1 MATKKETK
9 SSKKTS
15 KSSVEKHAKT
25 PELRVN
31 KKSTSGKTDLGFK
44 DDKVFYSDDEYEQIR
59 AHTGMYIS
67 YRGMRAKRHL
77 FKEIFNNAL
86 DECISPESPANK
98 VEVYFNEATQEI
110 VITDNGRGLPLEEM
124 YNFITKKHY
133 STKDRNETKVDTAGE
148 NGVGLKITAALSD
161 KFIATSFRGN
171 ESRTVRVVDGKPVM
185 DPIKKEKKYRTG
197 FMVDFIPSEKYLC
210 ETKDTEFALKV
221 EDLDDW
227 LRQMSYIVPEGI
239 TMKLIGE
246 KRGSDLAITRTYV
259 RQGIS
264 ADVNY
269 MTSDAEFEPV
279 SMVAK
284 SDEDATEFKL
294 ECAFT
299 YDKTVDNEY
308 VDSYCN
314 YIHTIE
320 NGTHVDACIGAI
332 CSFLAKEAKIIDPES
347 KYPILY
353 EDCKKGL
360 VIAVNCEAR
369 APMLAG
375 QTKEKVTSETI
386 LSSGRKAISA
396 ALNQY
401 FSENRSLL
409 RSIIKYLRDIAKI
422 RMEANK
428 IKGIDTKK
436 PSNWVED
443 AAVREY
449 YPLAIRNSKGY
460 KELFI
465 TEGDSAASVVNSVRD
480 RNHQA
485 IFRLLG
491 VVENT
496 LEQPLHKIM
505 GVKGNE
511 TLKHLVKI
519 LGCGIGP
526 DFNIANLKW
535 NKLIILSD
543 SDVDGAY
550 ITSLLCAFFAKH
562 MPDIILEERLY
573 KAVPPLY
580 HLSDRKKSY
589 YKNYEVLYDKHEY
602 FKLFNRIVA
611 ENVEMQLVYLDGQT
625 KMMSKKDKLNWLEKN
640 INYLYYLNNLSRK
653 VAAPSHIVEKVCW
666 NLILAGGSAKKF
678 KSLIQKEFPEMIYS
692 ISEQSLV
699 GSYQGEFVSM
709 IVDSLFVKIA
719 EMFIKLLSSEET
731 FMVAMKPVNDKTAD
745 WEVKTIG
752 SFLNV
757 LDSKFGIDIDQR
769 FKGVG
774 EVEEDL
780 LFRTVINPK
789 LRKLYKMTIAD
800 VDSALK
806 VIEIL
811 HGRQYAE
818 ERKNMIKDKE
828 FTLEDID
835 N

>member
-1 MATKKETK
+1 MALKKESKK
-9 SSKKTS
+9 STDKTS
-15 KSSVEKHAKT
+15 KSPKLSVDKQQNSK
-25 PELRVN
+25 
-31 KKSTSGKTDLGFK
+31 GQDLGFK

-98 VEVYFNEATQEI
+98 VEVFFNEETQEI
-110 VITDNGRGLPLEEM
+110 IVSDNGRGLPLNEM
-124 YNFITKKHY
+124 FNFITKKHY

-161 KFIATSFRGN
+161 KFIATSFRGY
-171 ESRTVRVVDGKPVM
+171 ESRTVRVIDGKPIL
-185 DPIKKEKKYRTG
+185 DPIKSEKKYRTG

-210 ETKDTEFALKV
+210 ETKDTAFSLKV
-221 EDLDDW
+221 EDLDEW
-227 LRQMSYIVPEGI
+227 LRQMSYIIPEGI

-246 KRGSDLAITRTYV
+246 KRGSDLAIMRTYV
-259 RQGIS
+259 RQGIA
-264 ADVNY
+264 ADVNF
-269 MTSDAEFEPV
+269 MTSDAEFSPV
-279 SMVAK
+279 SLVAK

-299 YDKTVDNEY
+299 YDKNVDNEY

-320 NGTHVDACIGAI
+320 NGTHVEACIGAI
-332 CSFLAKEAKIIDPES
+332 CSFLTKEARIMDPES

-386 LSSGRKAISA
+386 LSSGRKSITSAINA
-396 ALNQY
+396 Y
-401 FSENRSLL
+401 FEDNRSLL
-409 RSIIKYLRDIAKI
+409 RSIVKYLRDIAKI

-449 YPLAIRNSKGY
+449 YPLANRNSKGY

-505 GVKGNE
+505 GVNGNE

-519 LGCGIGP
+519 LGCGIGS

-611 ENVEMQLVYLDGQT
+611 DNVEIMFVYIDGQT
-625 KMMSKKDKLNWLEKN
+625 KELSKKDKLNWLEKN

-666 NLILAGGSAKKF
+666 NLILAGGSAEKF
-678 KSLIQKEFPEMIYS
+678 KKLIEKEFPEMIYS
-692 ISEQSLV
+692 NSEQSLV
-699 GSYQGEFVSM
+699 GSYKGEFVSM

-719 EMFIKLLSSEET
+719 EMFIKLLASEET
-731 FMVAMKPVNDKTAD
+731 FMVAMKPINDKTID
-745 WEVKTIG
+745 WEIMTIG

-806 VIEIL
+806 VIEVL
-811 HGRQYAE
+811 HGRQFAE

>member
-1 MATKKETK
+1 MQKE
-9 SSKKTS
+9 KT
-15 KSSVEKHAKT
+15 
-25 PELRVN
+25 LFN
-31 KKSTSGKTDLGFK
+31 
-44 DDKVFYSDDEYEQIR
+44 DDKVIYSTDEYEQIR
-59 AHTGMYIS
+59 QHTGMYIS
-67 YRGMRAKRHL
+67 YKGIRAKLHL

-86 DECISPESPANK
+86 DECINPKSPANK
-98 VEVYFNEATQEI
+98 VEVYFNEDSQEI
-110 VITDNGRGLPLEEM
+110 IIIDNGRGLPLNEM

-161 KFIATSFRGN
+161 KFVVTSFRGN
-171 ESRTVRVVDGKPVM
+171 ESRTIKVIDGKPITE
-185 DPIKKEKKYRTG
+185 DIKKEKKYKTG
-197 FMVDFIPSEKYLC
+197 LMLSFIPSEKYLC
-210 ETKDTEFALKV
+210 EYSGQSFSLRV
-221 EDLDDW
+221 EDIDEW
-227 LRQMSYIVPEGI
+227 MRQMSYIIPNGI
-239 TMKLIGE
+239 TLKLIGE
-246 KRGSDLAITRTYV
+246 RKGSDLAITRTYT
-259 RQGIS
+259 RQGIR
-264 ADVNY
+264 ADVAY
-269 MTSDAEFEPV
+269 MSPDAEFEPV
-279 SMVAK
+279 LLTAK
-284 SDEDATEFKL
+284 SDDEATEFKI
-294 ECAFT
+294 ECAFS
-299 YDKTVDNEY
+299 YDKNIDNELI
-308 VDSYCN
+308 DSYCN

-332 CSFLAKEAKIIDPES
+332 CSYLSKEAKMLDPES

-375 QTKEKVTSETI
+375 QTKEKVTSGTI
-386 LSSGRKAISA
+386 LSSGRKVIVSA
-396 ALNQY
+396 LDEF
-401 FSENRSLL
+401 FSENKSLL
-409 RSIIKYLRDIAKI
+409 RSMIKYLRDIAKI

-428 IKGIDTKK
+428 IKGIDTKRT
-436 PSNWVED
+436 SNWVED
-443 AAVREY
+443 AAVREF
-449 YPLAIRNSKGY
+449 YPLANRNSKGY

-535 NKLIILSD
+535 DKLIILSD
-543 SDVDGAY
+543 SDVDGSY

-580 HLSDRKKSY
+580 HLSDRKKKFY
-589 YKNYEVLYDKHEY
+589 EKYEVLYDKREY
-602 FKLFNRIVA
+602 YNLFNKIVS
-611 ENVEMQLVYLDGQT
+611 ENIDMMFVYEDNST
-625 KMMSKKDKLNWLEKN
+625 KIMSKKDKLNWLEKN
-640 INYLYYLNNLSRK
+640 INYLYHLNALSRK
-653 VAAPSHIVEKVCW
+653 VAAPPHIVEKVCYCIL
-666 NLILAGGSAKKF
+666 NSFNSEEKFIELIG
-678 KSLIQKEFPEMIYS
+678 KEFPEMIYYP
-692 ISEQSLV
+692 ENESLV
-699 GSYQGEFVSM
+699 GSYNGEFVSL
-709 IVDSLFVKIA
+709 ILDSLFIKISKNY
-719 EMFIKLLSSEET
+719 IKLLALNET
-731 FMVAMKPVNDKTAD
+731 FYIGMRSLNIKDSE
-745 WEVKTIG
+745 WELHTIG
-752 SFLNV
+752 TFLNI
-757 LDSKFGIDIDQR
+757 LDNKFGIDIDQR

-774 EVEEDL
+774 EVEEEL

-789 LRKLYKMTIAD
+789 LRKLYKMTVADIA
-800 VDSALK
+800 SAME
-806 VIEIL
+806 VVEVL

-818 ERKNMIKDKE
+818 ERKQMIISKE